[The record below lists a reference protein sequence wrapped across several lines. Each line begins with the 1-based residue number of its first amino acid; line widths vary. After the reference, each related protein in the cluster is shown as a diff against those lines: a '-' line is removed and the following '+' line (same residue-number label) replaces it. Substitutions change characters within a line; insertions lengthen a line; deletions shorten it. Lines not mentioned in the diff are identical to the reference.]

1 VCKGRNGAAETKGVE
16 VKRLTTYIA
25 IVAALVVGVVAP
37 FAQAAE
43 PTPAELKALEIRGQA
58 LNHLCEDS
66 TITGAAYTSVCGT
79 TGAGNQPTQ
88 SELNALEIRGQGLNE
103 LCSDSTLVGWAYT
116 RLCGTAGGSSNRP
129 TEAELRALEI
139 RGQAMDKLVAGQVT
153 QVVRSSGFDWSDF
166 GIGAGAMLGF
176 VLLAGGIAAG
186 AYYSRKNRVRARTA
200 S

>member
-1 VCKGRNGAAETKGVE
+1 
-16 VKRLTTYIA
+16 VKLLSTYFVV
-25 IVAALVVGVVAP
+25 VAALVVAVIAVP
-37 FAQAAE
+37 IAQAGN
-43 PTPAELKALEIRGQA
+43 PTPAELRALEIRGQA

-66 TITGAAYTSVCGT
+66 TIAGAAYTSLCGT
-79 TGAGNQPTQ
+79 TGAGNRPTQ

-103 LCSDSTLVGWAYT
+103 LCSDSTLVGRAYT
-116 RLCGTAGGSSNRP
+116 RLCGTTGGSSNRP

-139 RGQAMDKLVAGQVT
+139 RGQAMNKLAAGQVT

-186 AYYSRKNRVRARTA
+186 AYYSRKNRVRPRTA

>member
-1 VCKGRNGAAETKGVE
+1 M
-16 VKRLTTYIA
+16 KRLTTYIA

-66 TITGAAYTSVCGT
+66 TITGAAYTSLCGT
-79 TGAGNQPTQ
+79 TGAARPTQ

-103 LCSDSTLVGWAYT
+103 LCSDSTLVGRAYT
-116 RLCGTAGGSSNRP
+116 HLCGTTGGSSNRP

-139 RGQAMDKLVAGQVT
+139 RGQAMNKLAAGQLS

-186 AYYSRKNRVRARTA
+186 AYYSRKNRVRPRTA